1 MFLKRL
7 IGDSHR
13 TPTPHYPLEDSL
25 LNCSYC
31 LSKSQF
37 LINPA
42 KGFSSLFELRK
53 LNMDR
58 WVGKIAVVTGA
69 SAGIGQGIAKLLAEE
84 GMIVVAVARREDRL
98 KELAASTR
106 SKKGG
111 KVVPCA
117 ADITKNDQLLKVIQ
131 QADALGGISVLVNN
145 AGTAI
150 NTQVTDGEIDKWR
163 TMFELNVFAMGG
175 LIREALKSMKKT
187 GIVGHIINI
196 SSISAYGVPDGTGK
210 HVYNGTKHAVRL
222 VTEGIRAELTAAK
235 SKVKI
240 TMVSPGLVDTE
251 IFGVGDWEVERMRA
265 LPILKPEDVALA
277 CVQVLS
283 TPPHVLCTDYI
294 IRPVGE
300 TIPA

>member
-1 MFLKRL
+1 MHTADVFEEANNV
-7 IGDSHR
+7 DA
-13 TPTPHYPLEDSL
+13 PLLHANHPPPL
-25 LNCSYC
+25 LTT
-31 LSKSQF
+31 LSKNQF

-42 KGFSSLFELRK
+42 HVLSSSLKLQR
-53 LNMDR
+53 LNMER

-98 KELAASTR
+98 KELAASTK

-111 KVVPCA
+111 KVVPFA
-117 ADITKNDQLLKVIQ
+117 ADITKNDQLVKVIQ

-145 AGTAI
+145 AGIAI

-175 LIREALKSMKKT
+175 LISEALKSMKKT

-196 SSISAYGVPDGTGK
+196 SSISAYGVPEGTGK
-210 HVYNGTKHAVRL
+210 HVYNGSKHALRL
-222 VTEGIRAELTAAK
+222 VTEGIRAELTVAK

-240 TMVSPGLVDTE
+240 TMVSPGLVETE
-251 IFGVGDWEVERMRA
+251 IFGVGGWDVKEKLA
-265 LPILKPEDVALA
+265 SPILKPLDVALA

-283 TPPHVLCTDYI
+283 TPPNVLCTDYV
-294 IRPVGE
+294 IRPLGE